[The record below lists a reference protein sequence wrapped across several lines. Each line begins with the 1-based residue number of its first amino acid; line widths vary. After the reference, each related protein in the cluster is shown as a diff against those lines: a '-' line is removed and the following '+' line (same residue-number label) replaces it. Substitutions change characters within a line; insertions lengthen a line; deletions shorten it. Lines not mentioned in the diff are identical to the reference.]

1 MRAFIRAAAGLW
13 LAGAAFAAG
22 AQQDLQPAVQTS
34 PPPTPAPSAGDH
46 GTVGTTPSGAGHVSA
61 GTTSTGA
68 AGGPARSGPAARPQ
82 PAVPARPSTAATAKP
97 AAPAAASGAAP
108 AASAVPAPKGG
119 KSSDRIELDTTQISG
134 NRELPKVMYVVPWRR
149 PNPGEFTGRPLNSLL
164 DEALT
169 PVDRDVFRRQN
180 RYYAELSGEPG
191 SDRSQPGA
199 DGAGAA
205 APTPKD
211 EK

>member
-1 MRAFIRAAAGLW
+1 MRTHHLLITALCLVF
-13 LAGAAFAAG
+13 AAFGAS
-22 AQQDLQPAVQTS
+22 AQQDLEPAVQTS
-34 PPPTPAPSAGDH
+34 PAATAPAPAKPGTINSNGDSSGSTKPAQTPPAKAAPTAARAPTPASA
-46 GTVGTTPSGAGHVSA
+46 A
-61 GTTSTGA
+61 
-68 AGGPARSGPAARPQ
+68 
-82 PAVPARPSTAATAKP
+82 
-97 AAPAAASGAAP
+97 AAPKAA
-108 AASAVPAPKGG
+108 

-149 PNPGEFTGRPLNSLL
+149 ADPGEFTGRPLNSLL

-180 RYYAELSGEPG
+180 RYYAELSGGAG

-199 DGAGAA
+199 AGDGAA

>member
-1 MRAFIRAAAGLW
+1 MKAPHRLITAVCL
-13 LAGAAFAAG
+13 AFAAFG
-22 AQQDLQPAVQTS
+22 ASAQQDLEPAVQTS
-34 PPPTPAPSAGDH
+34 PATAAPGKPGTTNTNGGGSPAKPAQAPPAKSAASGPRAPTPASTSAA
-46 GTVGTTPSGAGHVSA
+46 PGAPA
-61 GTTSTGA
+61 GA
-68 AGGPARSGPAARPQ
+68 AG
-82 PAVPARPSTAATAKP
+82 TA
-97 AAPAAASGAAP
+97 GAAP
-108 AASAVPAPKGG
+108 KAG

-149 PNPGEFTGRPLNSLL
+149 ADPGEFTGRPLNSLL

-180 RYYAELSGEPG
+180 RYYAELSGG
-191 SDRSQPGA
+191 AASDRSQPGA
-199 DGAGAA
+199 AGDGAA

>member
-1 MRAFIRAAAGLW
+1 MRRIFSPALAALCLAFL
-13 LAGAAFAAG
+13 AFAAR

-34 PPPTPAPSAGDH
+34 PAAARSSAPAP
-46 GTVGTTPSGAGHVSA
+46 GTAPPPGAGATPGTSLSNAKASNARA
-61 GTTSTGA
+61 GN
-68 AGGPARSGPAARPQ
+68 PAA
-82 PAVPARPSTAATAKP
+82 AAATKP
-97 AAPAAASGAAP
+97 AAPAAAP
-108 AASAVPAPKGG
+108 AAASGTAPRAG
-119 KSSDRIELDTTQISG
+119 KTSDHIELDITQISG

-149 PNPGEFTGRPLNSLL
+149 ADPGEFTGRPLNSLL

-180 RYYAELSGEPG
+180 RYYAALQGEPG
-191 SDRSQPGA
+191 SAGSQPGA
-199 DGAGAA
+199 TGDGAA

>member
-1 MRAFIRAAAGLW
+1 MRAFIRAAAGLC

-34 PPPTPAPSAGDH
+34 PPPTPVPSAG
-46 GTVGTTPSGAGHVSA
+46 
-61 GTTSTGA
+61 TGA
-68 AGGPARSGPAARPQ
+68 TGGATRSEPAGRPKPVAAARPS
-82 PAVPARPSTAATAKP
+82 AAAPART
-97 AAPAAASGAAP
+97 AAPAAATGAAP
-108 AASAVPAPKGG
+108 AASAAPAPKGG

-149 PNPGEFTGRPLNSLL
+149 AGPGEFTGRPLNSLL

-191 SDRSQPGA
+191 SDRSQPAA